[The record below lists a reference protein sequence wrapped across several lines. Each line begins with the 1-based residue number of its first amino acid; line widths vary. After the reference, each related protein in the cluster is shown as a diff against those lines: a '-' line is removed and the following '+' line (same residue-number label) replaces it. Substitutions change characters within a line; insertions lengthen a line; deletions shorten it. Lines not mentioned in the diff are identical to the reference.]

1 MRMRV
6 LHCIPTLD
14 QGGAEKLL
22 LDLVG
27 QDEDSDHIVVKL
39 CRGRHFFDDRM
50 QADIFTVGMPRSLA
64 TIALLP
70 WSAIQFVKFLRAH
83 RPNVVVGWHYY
94 GAIFASLGSLLRI
107 PVIWSIHNTA
117 DIDQPSAL
125 RPWTRL
131 ACWLCSLLSH
141 VSPTLIHYC
150 SEQGR
155 TTHEALCFARAKA
168 RVVYNGVDVFRFSIG
183 TSGSHESS
191 PTENDTVAH
200 SSTFAPQE
208 GSPPPVIGCLAR
220 FHPSKDHG
228 TLLRAAA
235 ILKESGRK
243 FKLLLAG
250 QGCDLD
256 NKKLARLVKKNGLA
270 DIVTC
275 LGAVKDTAELYRR
288 LDLVVLC
295 SSSGESMPMTVLEAL
310 ASGKSAVVTDV
321 GAAKSVLGEFGFV
334 APPGR
339 PVELAALIERAVWQD
354 RDLKDRARLLA
365 PSYVAEH
372 YSLSVC
378 TRRWQ
383 KLIAEAASPTIVPNG
398 QSEAVKVSGRP
409 R

>member
-1 MRMRV
+1 MRTRV

-22 LDLVG
+22 LDLVRE
-27 QDEDSDHIVVKL
+27 DKDSDHIVVKL
-39 CRGRHFFDDRM
+39 CRGRHFFDDRL
-50 QADIFTVGMPRSLA
+50 QAEIFTVGMPRSLA

-70 WSAIQFVKFLRAH
+70 WFATQFVRMLRAH
-83 RPNVVVGWHYY
+83 RPDVVVGWHYY
-94 GAIFASLGSLLRI
+94 GAVFASLASLLRI
-107 PVIWSIHNTA
+107 PVIWSIHNTV
-117 DIDQPSAL
+117 DIDQSSTLKPS
-125 RPWTRL
+125 TRL
-131 ACWLCSLLSH
+131 ACWLCSKLSH

-150 SEQGR
+150 SDEGR
-155 TTHEALCFARAKA
+155 RTHEALWFAKAKA
-168 RVVYNGVDVFRFSIG
+168 RVVYNGVDVLRFSIG
-183 TSGSHESS
+183 TYGSDES
-191 PTENDTVAH
+191 THAENNSVAQ
-200 SSTFAPQE
+200 SLTFAPQE
-208 GSPPPVIGCLAR
+208 SSPPPVIGCLAK

-235 ILKESGRK
+235 MLKESGRK
-243 FKLLLAG
+243 FELLLAG
-250 QGCDLD
+250 QGCDPD
-256 NKKLARLVKKNGLA
+256 NKKLVSLVKNNNLE
-270 DIVTC
+270 DVVSC

-321 GAAKSVLGEFGFV
+321 GAAKSVLGEFGYV

-339 PVELAALIERAVWQD
+339 PVELAALMERAVWHD

-365 PSYVAEH
+365 PRYVSEY
-372 YSLSVC
+372 YSLNAC

-383 KLIAEAASPTIVPNG
+383 KLIAEAVSPTIVPGG
-398 QSEAVKVSGRP
+398 QSEAAKVSGRP